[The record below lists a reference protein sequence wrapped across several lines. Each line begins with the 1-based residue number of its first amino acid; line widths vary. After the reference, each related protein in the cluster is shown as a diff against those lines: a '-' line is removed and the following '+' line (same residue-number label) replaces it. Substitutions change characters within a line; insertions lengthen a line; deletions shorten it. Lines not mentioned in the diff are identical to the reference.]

1 MANMFPRSVN
11 IIVAED
17 IMGLILY
24 AVETLCG
31 KLLSKLADLKRKR
44 RFSYLPR

>member
-1 MANMFPRSVN
+1 MASMCTCSVN

-17 IMGLILY
+17 FMGPILY

-31 KLLSKLADLKRKR
+31 KLLSKLADLKRKH
-44 RFSYLPR
+44 RF